1 MDPSMW
7 LTLAIWMIVVGYKIL
22 YFINNDDQEA
32 LDYKTQRWTNVIAS
46 YREIKHLVTVS
57 VYESF

>member
-7 LTLAIWMIVVGYKIL
+7 LTLAIWMVVVGYKIL
-22 YFINNDDQEA
+22 HFINNEDQEA
-32 LDYKTQRWTNVIAS
+32 LGYKTQRWTNVIAS

-57 VYESF
+57 VYKSF

>member
-22 YFINNDDQEA
+22 HFINNDDQEA